1 MIIKRTIFYSTI
13 FTFCCSLHAGLL
25 PSLKDRGWTSYH
37 AGFQG
42 TGFDIAVDTKGSINL
57 FISPRKN
64 QRINP
69 SWPIETE
76 IHIERKEKNSN
87 KWVQKKTSLTGFTPK
102 SEVELGQRE
111 IEFTATVTGDA
122 QFKVK
127 MIFDRYGINVE
138 ADMANIPKDAATADY
153 RLVLEGAMPTLLT
166 TSAKYEDKELKSKT
180 SGDYILMKF
189 KKERDKKIRL
199 SETKDISEINKIHP
213 ISISLRA
220 DKIGRKKLCWEILNY
235 KDIGAFEID
244 FKSKQNRFIGG
255 YNIRAILIDENG
267 KRLINGI
274 RLEYK

>member
-1 MIIKRTIFYSTI
+1 MMKRTILCVTL

-42 TGFDIAVDTKGSINL
+42 AGFDLAVDTKGSIDL

-69 SWPIETE
+69 SWPIETA
-76 IHIERKEKNSN
+76 IHIERREKNTN
-87 KWVQKKTSLTGFTPK
+87 KWVKKKTSLTGFTPK
-102 SEVELGQRE
+102 GEVELGQRE

-122 QFKVK
+122 QFKVT
-127 MIFDRYGINVE
+127 MAFDRDGVEIE
-138 ADMANIPKDAATADY
+138 ADMANTPEDAATADY
-153 RLVLEGAMPTLLT
+153 RLILEGAMPTLLT

-180 SGDYILMKF
+180 SGDYIRIKF
-189 KKERDKKIRL
+189 KKEREQKIRL

-213 ISISLRA
+213 TSISLRA